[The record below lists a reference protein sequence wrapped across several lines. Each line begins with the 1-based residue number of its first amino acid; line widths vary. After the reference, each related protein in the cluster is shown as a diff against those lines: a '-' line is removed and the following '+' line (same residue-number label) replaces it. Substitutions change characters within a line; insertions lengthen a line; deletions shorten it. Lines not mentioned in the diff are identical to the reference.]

1 MSDIKENFENKKNA
15 TTGGISETK
24 KGIQGSIES
33 KKNAITEGISETKKG
48 IQDSIENKTNALK
61 GDIAETKQKIG
72 ASLDAGKKTVSSF
85 FKKLF
90 IGIGLLALLAGIGYL
105 VFANMTYS
113 DGSRTGELVKIS
125 EKGMLFKTYEGQLQL
140 GGVSMEKGATNIGSM
155 WNFSVTDEAVFQKI
169 QSLEGQKVVVA
180 YEQKYRAL
188 PWKGD
193 TKYLITD
200 VEAVK

>member
-1 MSDIKENFENKKNA
+1 MASIKENFENKKNEI
-15 TTGGISETK
+15 TGEGSATK
-24 KGIQGSIES
+24 KGIKDSLAS
-33 KKNAITEGISETKKG
+33 KTNAITEGISGTKKG
-48 IQDSIENKTNALK
+48 IQDSIENKTNELK

-72 ASLDAGKKTVSSF
+72 ASIDAGKKSVSSF

-125 EKGMLFKTYEGQLQL
+125 EKGMVFKTYEGQLQL
-140 GGVSMEKGATNIGSM
+140 GGVSVEKGATNIGSM
-155 WNFSVTDEAVFQKI
+155 WEFSVTDEAVFQKMET
-169 QSLEGQKVVVA
+169 LKGQKVVVA
-180 YEQKYRAL
+180 YEEKYRTL

-193 TKYLITD
+193 TKYLITE